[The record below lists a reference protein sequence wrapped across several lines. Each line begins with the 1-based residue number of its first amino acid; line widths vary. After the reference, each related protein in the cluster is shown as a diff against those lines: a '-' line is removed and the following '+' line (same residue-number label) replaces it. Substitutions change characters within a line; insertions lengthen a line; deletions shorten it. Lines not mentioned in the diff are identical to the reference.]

1 MNVYAASKLLKTIKK
16 CRLSI
21 DTDIIK
27 LALDYAETA
36 HKGQLRATGEPFI
49 NHSIATAT
57 TLADMGMDESTVLA
71 GILHDIHEDTLC
83 TLEDIEK
90 NFGKDVAR
98 LVEGV
103 SKLGRVKYRG
113 VERYIESLRK
123 MFIAMAED
131 IRVIMIKFADR
142 IHNLQTLYAHPPHK
156 RKRIAVETLEIY
168 APIANRLGMEKI
180 KSELEDLSFQYAYPE
195 EYAWLQA
202 QTVERYHEAERH
214 LKIIKKQLEK
224 ELQHTNVKY
233 LAVEGRGKNLFRLYK
248 KVLQHNRDIGKVHD
262 LIALRIIVETVP
274 QCYTVLGII
283 HRRWT
288 PIKGRIKDYIAQP
301 KPNGYQSLHTSA
313 FCDHGEIVEFQI
325 RTKEMHEEAEH
336 GIAAHW
342 RYDESDIKRV
352 SKKLA
357 WVEELRKW
365 KEDIKDNE
373 KYLERLKIDVF
384 QNRIFVFT
392 PKGDV
397 IDLPEG
403 ATPVD
408 FAYHVHSD
416 IGNKMTGARI
426 NGNIASLKTILKS
439 GDVCEIIVD
448 KKRRGPNLDWLS
460 FVKTNTA
467 RGHIRNSR
475 RSILSLP
482 SILEFAKKG
491 RFKNKR

>member
-1 MNVYAASKLLKTIKK
+1 
-16 CRLSI
+16 
-21 DTDIIK
+21 
-27 LALDYAETA
+27 
-36 HKGQLRATGEPFI
+36 
-49 NHSIATAT
+49 
-57 TLADMGMDESTVLA
+57 
-71 GILHDIHEDTLC
+71 
-83 TLEDIEK
+83 
-90 NFGKDVAR
+90 
-98 LVEGV
+98 
-103 SKLGRVKYRG
+103 
-113 VERYIESLRK
+113 
-123 MFIAMAED
+123 
-131 IRVIMIKFADR
+131 
-142 IHNLQTLYAHPPHK
+142 
-156 RKRIAVETLEIY
+156 
-168 APIANRLGMEKI
+168 
-180 KSELEDLSFQYAYPE
+180 
-195 EYAWLQA
+195 
-202 QTVERYHEAERH
+202 
-214 LKIIKKQLEK
+214 
-224 ELQHTNVKY
+224 
-233 LAVEGRGKNLFRLYK
+233 
-248 KVLQHNRDIGKVHD
+248 
-262 LIALRIIVETVP
+262 
-274 QCYTVLGII
+274 
-283 HRRWT
+283 
-288 PIKGRIKDYIAQP
+288 
-301 KPNGYQSLHTSA
+301 
-313 FCDHGEIVEFQI
+313 
-325 RTKEMHEEAEH
+325 MHEEAEH